1 VIAHGTI
8 STVYRRCI
16 LSMRKILVVIERRA
30 DYSRYR
36 PILQLLKMDPFFSL
50 HLVVTGINLLPGHG
64 EDIDKIKADGFT
76 VHTTIPMFTEHSP
89 DSGAEMVRG
98 ISRVLSG
105 IVDVLEEVK
114 PDLVLTGFDI
124 GANFAT
130 AVAAAHMNIP
140 VAHIQGGEV
149 TGSIDESL
157 RHAMSKFAHI
167 HFPATEDAKRRL
179 VAMGENPAHIFVVG
193 CPSLDVLM
201 NVPVVP
207 REQLE
212 AKFRVDFSKP
222 TVVLIQHPV
231 TTENTQSLRQIQATV
246 DALRQLKV
254 QTIAL
259 LPNND
264 AGFSSIIQTLTSS
277 GLQWYPSLDVA
288 TFANLYRHIWAIV
301 GNSSSGIHE
310 AATFRVPS
318 INIGTRQQGRER
330 PASVIDVDY
339 DTPAIVRALE
349 RALFDQDYR
358 ESLAGVTNP
367 YGDGKTAPKI
377 YKVLKEI
384 SLDGIIQK
392 KFYE

>member
-1 VIAHGTI
+1 
-8 STVYRRCI
+8 
-16 LSMRKILVVIERRA
+16 MRKVVVVIERRA

-36 PILQLLKMDPFFSL
+36 PVLQLMRRDPFFRL
-50 HLVVTGINLLPGHG
+50 FVVVTGINLLPGHG
-64 EDIDKIKADGFT
+64 EDIEKIKADGFDI
-76 VHTTIPMFTEHSP
+76 HATIPMFTEQSP

-98 ISRVLSG
+98 VSRVMSG
-105 IVDVLEEVK
+105 IVDVLEEVQ

-130 AVAAAHMNIP
+130 TVAAAHMNIP

-179 VAMGENPAHIFVVG
+179 IAMGENPEHIFVVG

-201 NVPVVP
+201 NAPVVP
-207 REQLE
+207 KEELE
-212 AKFRVDFSKP
+212 KRFNVDFSKP

-231 TTENTQSLRQIQATV
+231 TTESDDSLRQIQETLK
-246 DALRQLKV
+246 ALKELEV

-264 AGFSSIIQTLTSS
+264 AGFSKIVESVTHS
-277 GLQWYPSLDVA
+277 GLTWYPSVDVE

-310 AATFRVPS
+310 AATFHVPTV
-318 INIGTRQQGRER
+318 NIGTRQQDRER
-330 PASVIDVDY
+330 PASVIDVGY
-339 DTPAIVRALE
+339 DTAAITAALKK
-349 RALFDQDYR
+349 ALFDDAYR
-358 ESLAGVTNP
+358 ASLRAQKNP
-367 YGDGKTAPKI
+367 YGDGTTAPKI
-377 YKVLKEI
+377 YKALKEV

-392 KFYE
+392 RFYE

>member
-1 VIAHGTI
+1 
-8 STVYRRCI
+8 
-16 LSMRKILVVIERRA
+16 MRKILVVIERRA

-36 PILQLLKMDPFFSL
+36 PVLQLLKADPSFDL

-64 EDIDKIKADGFT
+64 EDIEKIKADGFT

-105 IVDVLEEVK
+105 IVDILEEMK

-130 AVAAAHMNIP
+130 TVAAAHMNIP

-179 VAMGENPAHIFVVG
+179 VSMGEDPAHIFVVG
-193 CPSLDVLM
+193 CPSLDVLI
-201 NVPVVP
+201 NAPAIP
-207 REQLE
+207 KEQLE
-212 AKFRVDFSKP
+212 QQFHVDLSKP

-231 TTENTQSLRQIQATV
+231 TTENLDSRRQIEATLA
-246 DALRQLKV
+246 ALKEVEV
-254 QTIAL
+254 QIIAL

-264 AGFSSIIQTLTSS
+264 AGFSKIVQSVRQS
-277 GLQWYPSLDVA
+277 GLQWFPSIDVV
-288 TFANLYRHIWAIV
+288 TFANLYRHISAIV

-310 AATFRVPS
+310 AATFHIPT

-330 PASVIDVDY
+330 PVSVIDVGY
-339 DTPAIVRALE
+339 DTAEIVAAL
-349 RALFDQDYR
+349 RKALFDAQYR
-358 ESLAGVTNP
+358 QSLTTVVNP
-367 YGDGKTAPKI
+367 YGDGHTAPKI

-384 SLDGIIQK
+384 SLTGIIQK

>member
-1 VIAHGTI
+1 
-8 STVYRRCI
+8 
-16 LSMRKILVVIERRA
+16 MRKILVVIERRA

-36 PILQLLKMDPFFSL
+36 PILQMLKADPFFEL
-50 HLVVTGINLLPGHG
+50 HLVVTGINLLAGHG
-64 EDIDKIKADGFT
+64 EDIGKIKADGFT
-76 VHTTIPMFTEHSP
+76 VHTTIPMFSEHSP

-98 ISRVLSG
+98 ISRVMSG

-130 AVAAAHMNIP
+130 TVAAAHMNIP

-157 RHAMSKFAHI
+157 RHAMSKFAHL

-179 VAMGENPAHIFVVG
+179 IRMGENPAHIFVVG

-201 NVPVVP
+201 NAPTIP
-207 REQLE
+207 REELE
-212 AKFRVDFSKP
+212 KRFQVDFAKP
-222 TVVLIQHPV
+222 TVILIQHPV
-231 TTENTQSLRQIQATV
+231 TTEHTESLAQITQTLA
-246 DALRQLKV
+246 ALRQLDV
-254 QTIAL
+254 QTIAI

-264 AGFSSIIQTLTSS
+264 AGFSQITRTVTSS
-277 GLQWYPSLDVA
+277 GLKWYPSLDVE
-288 TFANLYRHIWAIV
+288 TFANLYRHVRAIV

-310 AATFRVPS
+310 AATFHVPT

-330 PASVIDVDY
+330 PGSVIDVGY
-339 DTPAIVRALE
+339 DTAEIVGALKK
-349 RALFDQDYR
+349 ALFDQKFR
-358 ESLAGVTNP
+358 ASLAVVVNP
-367 YGDGKTAPKI
+367 YGDGHTAPRV
-377 YKVLKEI
+377 YKVLKEV